1 MGMKRA
7 SWKYALVYTCLSLG
21 IEAALIV
28 VGRLRVPDDNA
39 IIAPIILTV
48 PPILAA
54 WISGYRARKVFVVL
68 VGFTIVLT
76 LAITIVFGRL
86 TGIST
91 GLAAPIVI
99 RFVAG
104 FLAGA
109 MANKVAP
116 KNGDA
121 TP

>member
-1 MGMKRA
+1 MRRA

-21 IEAALIV
+21 IEVVLIV
-28 VGRLRVPDDNA
+28 VGRLRVPDDNR
-39 IIAPIILTV
+39 IIAPIILAV

-54 WISGYRARKVFVVL
+54 WISGYRARKVFIVL
-68 VGFTIVLT
+68 VGLTTVLT

-104 FLAGA
+104 LLAGA
-109 MANKVAP
+109 LANKVAP
-116 KNGDA
+116 QDKGA